1 MPRDALI
8 DLTVD
13 RDTGRRTL
21 VAKRR
26 FEAGEVLATDTPLIV
41 WAQGEAGLLKAFQAS
56 DKQDAIL
63 SLYAPALDRQDDK
76 IDDRRKK
83 AASLARTKA
92 FSALDKDT
100 ILKVLLV
107 GDAFAHGFRKQSAL
121 YETASALRHDC
132 APNCRFRSQPD
143 GSIEV
148 TSIRHIP
155 AGETLS
161 FSYIGVPWVL
171 CTSERRKLLR
181 ESFEFFCACRRCQA
195 PDVLRSAPCPGCG
208 NFCSLEEPIAP
219 PQGPSSI
226 FWHCPV
232 CAKPFDATL
241 HEEQLTLDFK
251 NLSVLTQ
258 REK

>member
-26 FEAGEVLATDTPLIV
+26 FEAGEVLATDSPLIV
-41 WAQGEAGLLKAFQAS
+41 WSQAEAGLLKAFQAS
-56 DKQDAIL
+56 DQQDAIL

-76 IDDRRKK
+76 IDERRKK

-92 FSALDKDT
+92 FGALDKDT

-107 GDAFAHGFRKQSAL
+107 GDAFAHGFKKQSAL
-121 YETASALRHDC
+121 YETASALKHDC
-132 APNCRFRSQPD
+132 APNCRFRSTSE

-181 ESFEFFCACRRCQA
+181 ESFEFFCACRRCQV
-195 PDVLRSAPCPGCG
+195 PTRS
-208 NFCSLEEPIAP
+208 
-219 PQGPSSI
+219 
-226 FWHCPV
+226 
-232 CAKPFDATL
+232 K
-241 HEEQLTLDFK
+241 K
-251 NLSVLTQ
+251 
-258 REK
+258 